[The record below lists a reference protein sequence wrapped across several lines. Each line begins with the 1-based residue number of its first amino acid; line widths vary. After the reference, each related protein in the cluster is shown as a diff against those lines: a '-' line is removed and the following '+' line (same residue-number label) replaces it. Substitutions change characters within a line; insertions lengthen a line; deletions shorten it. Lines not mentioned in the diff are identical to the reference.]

1 MFFCKEFCKICRYK
15 NEESLLIFFQLIIIN
30 DKVSFGE
37 IFKDIGKR
45 SLNLIM
51 KKADFFSLLK
61 QVPKAELHIHI
72 EAVIKMASV
81 KKLYKKRFGKSMSEQ
96 EEKSLF
102 DYDDLSGFIASF
114 LKVQDMFTEV
124 QDFDLVF
131 SDFADYLE
139 ENNVKYCEAFFAP
152 SSFIKK
158 GFSYKDMVENFS
170 KNIAKIK
177 SEKNITIKLLV
188 DVSRTFGLENAQEN
202 YEMMKAFPS
211 SDIIG
216 IGLGGNEIKG
226 PCNLFGPVFVQAH
239 KDGFHAVAHAG
250 EDAGPESIW
259 DAVKILHSERIGHG
273 ITAVQDKEL
282 MEYISK
288 NKIPLEICPTSNVFT
303 KKYVKTMSEH
313 PVRQLYDNGVLV
325 TIGSDDPVFFN
336 TTVNEEYWN
345 LYSKL
350 SFTVNEIEDLICNSF
365 KASFL
370 AETEKANYIQEVK
383 KIFTDFKTQQ
393 PELF

>member
-1 MFFCKEFCKICRYK
+1 MFLCKEFCKICRYK

-177 SEKNITIKLLV
+177 LEKNIT
-188 DVSRTFGLENAQEN
+188 T
-202 YEMMKAFPS
+202 
-211 SDIIG
+211 
-216 IGLGGNEIKG
+216 
-226 PCNLFGPVFVQAH
+226 
-239 KDGFHAVAHAG
+239 
-250 EDAGPESIW
+250 
-259 DAVKILHSERIGHG
+259 
-273 ITAVQDKEL
+273 
-282 MEYISK
+282 
-288 NKIPLEICPTSNVFT
+288 
-303 KKYVKTMSEH
+303 
-313 PVRQLYDNGVLV
+313 
-325 TIGSDDPVFFN
+325 
-336 TTVNEEYWN
+336 
-345 LYSKL
+345 
-350 SFTVNEIEDLICNSF
+350 
-365 KASFL
+365 
-370 AETEKANYIQEVK
+370 
-383 KIFTDFKTQQ
+383 KIFQGHSDLKMHRKITK
-393 PELF
+393 